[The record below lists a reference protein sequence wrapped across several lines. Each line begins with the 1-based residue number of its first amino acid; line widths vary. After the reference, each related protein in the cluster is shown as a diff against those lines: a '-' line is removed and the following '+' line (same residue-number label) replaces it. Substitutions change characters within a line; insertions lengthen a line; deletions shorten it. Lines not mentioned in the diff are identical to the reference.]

1 MARKKFEFS
10 KLFINLLFTVLSLV
24 VILPFLLVVAV
35 SLTDEKSLTANGYQ
49 FIPETFSL
57 DAYRYLLDAPDILF
71 RAYGVTITITIAG
84 ALLGLLLT
92 AMTAYVI
99 SRQDYRYNRV
109 TTFYVFFTML
119 FSGGLV
125 PSYILITQYL
135 HLKDSLWALILPILL
150 SPFNIMVMKGFMSK
164 IPLEI
169 IESAKIDGAREFR
182 IFFRIIL
189 PLSTPALAT
198 LGLLIS
204 FTYWNEWFNAMLYI
218 DDPNKVPLQLLLVR
232 TLNSIEFLTTN
243 SEFTG
248 QLGIDLSSF
257 PNSSARMAIAVLA
270 GGPMLVI
277 FPFFQRFF
285 VKGLTVGSLKG

>member
-1 MARKKFEFS
+1 MPDSGPKKFEFS

-109 TTFYVFFTML
+109 TTFMCSLRCCSAAGL
-119 FSGGLV
+119 FPPTS
-125 PSYILITQYL
+125 
-135 HLKDSLWALILPILL
+135 SLR
-150 SPFNIMVMKGFMSK
+150 NIC
-164 IPLEI
+164 I
-169 IESAKIDGAREFR
+169 
-182 IFFRIIL
+182 
-189 PLSTPALAT
+189 
-198 LGLLIS
+198 
-204 FTYWNEWFNAMLYI
+204 
-218 DDPNKVPLQLLLVR
+218 
-232 TLNSIEFLTTN
+232 
-243 SEFTG
+243 
-248 QLGIDLSSF
+248 
-257 PNSSARMAIAVLA
+257 
-270 GGPMLVI
+270 
-277 FPFFQRFF
+277 
-285 VKGLTVGSLKG
+285 